1 MRFSK
6 WIQIFLEEKGL
17 SDYTFELTDDLWGVN
32 YIPIDCLLEFM
43 EQVPEFHSKI
53 KHNLVMLDFYN
64 KNTLAY
70 LEHLASGMLKS
81 TSHSQVA

>member
-1 MRFSK
+1 MK
-6 WIQIFLEEKGL
+6 WIHTFLEEKGL
-17 SDYTFELTDDLWGVN
+17 SEHTFELTDSLWGVN
-32 YIPIDCLLEFM
+32 YIPMGCLLEFI

-64 KNTLAY
+64 KNPLPY